1 MEERV
6 NRRFLGNGLDNMSA
20 ATETDVKDV
29 RTLATSYVMFQIG
42 KSLFLF
48 LQSKKN
54 NCGKSMFMK
63 ATLF

>member
-6 NRRFLGNGLDNMSA
+6 NRSFLGNGLDNMSA

-48 LQSKKN
+48 LQSKKITVVKV
-54 NCGKSMFMK
+54 CS
-63 ATLF
+63 